1 MRHTSGVSDDDAT
14 EQGSEDTTVLHRGRF
29 SPEADEP
36 TVVQPAVDVQKRPAG
51 ATTSTAVSSN
61 AATFNTASSGASS
74 PGGWSPAAE
83 PTPAASRAPANYPTP
98 PAYPVPSSGPLP
110 PAQPSAVQTP
120 RRRPVPGQEYVRLPY
135 RRPWTS
141 VVAGVLALVIAGEAL
156 YELFH
161 NWSGQHSVHESGSR
175 FAVAYFQL
183 EHSGVALT
191 TTMANLILGSHYHP
205 GTHLDARIALASY
218 GILWLIVGLLLLLAR
233 GSGIVLGLAWCGA
246 VGLAAAARGRVAIDG
261 FGLHTW
267 PQLAAVGASF
277 APLALV
283 ILIAG
288 LGGSRRARLH
298 STRPAEPDFVDVNE
312 PGQVWHP

>member
-1 MRHTSGVSDDDAT
+1 MRDTSRVSDNDAT
-14 EQGSEDTTVLHRGRF
+14 EPGSEDTTVLHRGRF
-29 SPEADEP
+29 SPDADEP

-51 ATTSTAVSSN
+51 AV
-61 AATFNTASSGASS
+61 SSGAVGSGAVAA
-74 PGGWSPAAE
+74 PPAAVTY
-83 PTPAASRAPANYPTP
+83 PPPAVTYPPPAA
-98 PAYPVPSSGPLP
+98 PLP
-110 PAQPSAVQTP
+110 PAQPYAVQTP

-141 VVAGVLALVIAGEAL
+141 VVAAILALVIAGDAL

-183 EHSGVALT
+183 EHSGVGLT
-191 TTMANLILGSHYHP
+191 TTMANLILGTHYHP

-288 LGGSRRARLH
+288 LGASRRARLH

-312 PGQVWHP
+312 PGEVWHP